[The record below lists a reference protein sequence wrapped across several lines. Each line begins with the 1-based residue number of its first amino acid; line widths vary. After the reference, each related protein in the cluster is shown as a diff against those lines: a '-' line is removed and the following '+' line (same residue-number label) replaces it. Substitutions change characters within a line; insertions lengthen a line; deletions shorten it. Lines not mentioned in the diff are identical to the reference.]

1 MSPKQFFDLVVQMR
15 QKQRDYAKSKDG
27 TALRY
32 ARDLERR
39 VDEEIKR
46 AQLVLREQ
54 QQPRLTL

>member
-1 MSPKQFFDLVVQMR
+1 MSPKQFFDLVMQMR
-15 QKQRDYAKSKDG
+15 QKQRDYFRSKNAND
-27 TALRY
+27 LRY

-46 AQLVLREQ
+46 VQLVLREK